1 MTKIRVLK
9 LGGSLLTRKE
19 WPQRLRAWLSGQP
32 AALNLLVIGGG
43 EIVEAVRDLDSAHQ
57 FSPAFAHWLCID
69 LLSATVQIA
78 SCLMPE
84 LPVIASPEQ
93 LRATLASAHTSTPP
107 LICLVH
113 VNAFYGR
120 SATTHFLP
128 EDWST
133 TSDSLAAWL
142 AVQVNADE
150 LVLFKSV
157 ATPEGVTSVIEL
169 ANLGVVD
176 QALGNLADRLNATR
190 IVNLNA

>member
-32 AALNLLVIGGG
+32 AALNLLVVGGG
-43 EIVEAVRDLDSAHQ
+43 EIVEAVRDLDSVHQ
-57 FSPAFAHWLCID
+57 FSPAFAHWLCVD
-69 LLSATVQIA
+69 LLSATMQIA
-78 SCLMPE
+78 SCLLPE
-84 LPVIASPEQ
+84 MPVIANPEQ
-93 LRATLASAHTSTPP
+93 LHVTLASVHTSTPP
-107 LICLVH
+107 ITCLVH

-120 SATTHFLP
+120 SVTTPLLP

-157 ATPEGVTSVIEL
+157 AHPEGITSIIEL
-169 ANLGVVD
+169 ANLGIVD
-176 QALGNLADRLNATR
+176 QTLVNLADRINATR